1 MDSGRDAWSFA
12 ARISSSCL
20 TCFSIHPQKTKARSG
35 EMPPET
41 SSGWKGQLKRIAVFV
56 PQHFAAADMVGRHHQ
71 PLLLHLLDQAGGA
84 VIADAQLP
92 LETTGRRLLIFDQQL
107 APAAIASRL

>member
-1 MDSGRDAWSFA
+1 
-12 ARISSSCL
+12 
-20 TCFSIHPQKTKARSG
+20 
-35 EMPPET
+35 MPPET

-56 PQHFAAADMVGRHHQ
+56 PQHFAAADMVGRPHQ

-92 LETTGRRLLIFDQQL
+92 LEPTGRRLLIFEHQL
-107 APAAIASRL
+107 AGLAEKLRVGAVVAQIHPVEREADRKSKRLNSSH